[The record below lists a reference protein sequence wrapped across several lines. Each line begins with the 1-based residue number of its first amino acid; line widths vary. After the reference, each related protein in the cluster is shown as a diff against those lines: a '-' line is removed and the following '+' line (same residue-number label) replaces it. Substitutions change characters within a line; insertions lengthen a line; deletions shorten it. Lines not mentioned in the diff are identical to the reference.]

1 MTLSKEAYEKIVKKY
16 PVLLVMDEDPLYAFN
31 FVHDVLCAEADTLK
45 EKCPHATRIIDGL
58 ECAAYLVW
66 DAMNDI
72 DTDNLG
78 EEDEE

>member
-1 MTLSKEAYEKIVKKY
+1 MTLSKDAYEKIVKKY

-31 FVHDVLCAEADTLK
+31 FVHDVLCAEADALK
-45 EKCPHATRIIDGL
+45 EKCPWLDRPVSDL
-58 ECAAYLVW
+58 EHAAYLVW

>member
-16 PVLLVMDEDPLYAFN
+16 PVLLVVDEDPLYAFN
-31 FVHDVLCAEADTLK
+31 FVHDVLTAEADALK
-45 EKCPHATRIIDGL
+45 EKCPYATRSIDDL
-58 ECAAYLVW
+58 ERAAYLVW